1 MLTVTTATKVPMICL
16 NSFYLMTTKKI
27 VGIKASEEHINAH
40 LTTGVCVVVC
50 PGRCDDECLC
60 VVDKEGED
68 AHQQGGH
75 FHHPP
80 HILLPLSPSLHC
92 AAFRGARAAGR
103 PLWPQLLAT
112 PAHEADCTRRQR
124 VKLAL
129 YLSINTLSALDHG
142 RTLEIQAV
150 VGAAVSR
157 LIWGSSEL

>member
-1 MLTVTTATKVPMICL
+1 MPISLSNTVDFFCADKDICMQICMVKEKTDRSNCIFKHL
-16 NSFYLMTTKKI
+16 EKI
-27 VGIKASEEHINAH
+27 QTH
-40 LTTGVCVVVC
+40 LTTGVCVVVR
-50 PGRCDDECLC
+50 PGRCDDECLDG

-124 VKLAL
+124 VKLAGKL
-129 YLSINTLSALDHG
+129 YQHCI
-142 RTLEIQAV
+142 
-150 VGAAVSR
+150 
-157 LIWGSSEL
+157 